1 MLKLSYIGAELRR
14 RRGRTILTALGLGLG
29 VALVILVSSVSR
41 GLDEAQ
47 SEVLEPLTGV
57 GTEMSVS
64 RPLALDE
71 ATGEGGVPSVDD
83 LSKKEQ
89 KQIERELGG
98 GMVDLQNLGDAGE
111 SFSTDSFASTEISF
125 NDSKLKSIK
134 QIDGVEAAA
143 GGLTLNLTNISGKV
157 PKEASTSGSEGGFG
171 APPSGGVPG
180 GGTPDS
186 IELEQRTVSG
196 VDTESPDLGLL
207 TSGQVTKGS
216 YFGNG
221 NGQAIVSNSYAN
233 EEGIEIGDKVKISD
247 HTFEVVGLG
256 EAAVGGTASD
266 IYVELGQLQKLSDR
280 ENRVNN
286 IQVNATSSDD
296 VGAVANRI
304 ESAFSGSEVTTNS
317 ELAGEV
323 SGSLTST
330 KDLTGKLGTALSI
343 VALVGAFGIAALLT
357 LSSVNKRTR
366 ELGTLKAIGWR
377 QGAVVRQIA
386 GESMAQGLLGGLAG
400 AALGIGGA
408 AIVSALNIG
417 LDATL
422 ASQNGGGGFPPGGP
436 GGAEPSDAIAT
447 TIGLDASVSLTIV
460 LLAIGL
466 AVIGG
471 LVAGA
476 IGGLRTA
483 RLRPA
488 EALRSIE

>member
-1 MLKLSYIGAELRR
+1 MLKLSYIAAELRR
-14 RRGRTILTALGLGLG
+14 RRGRTVLTALGLGFG

-47 SEVLEPLTGV
+47 GEVLEPLTGV

-71 ATGEGGVPSVDD
+71 AAGEGGPPSLEG

-89 KQIERELGG
+89 RQIERELGG

-111 SFSTDSFASTEISF
+111 RFSTDSFASTEISF
-125 NDSKLKSIK
+125 NESKLEHVE
-134 QIDGVEAAA
+134 QIEGVEAVA

-157 PKEASTSGSEGGFG
+157 PEETSTSETEGGLG
-171 APPSGGVPG
+171 APPSGTVPG
-180 GGTPDS
+180 GGAPDS
-186 IELEQRTVSG
+186 IELDQRTVSG
-196 VDTESPDLGLL
+196 VDTSSPDLGLL

-216 YFGNG
+216 YFEGDG
-221 NGQAIVSNSYAN
+221 KDQAVISNSYAN
-233 EEGIEIGDKVKISD
+233 EEGIEIGDEVEVSN
-247 HTFEVVGLG
+247 HEFEVVGLG

-280 ENRVNN
+280 EGRVNN
-286 IQVNATSSDD
+286 IQVNATDSSSVD
-296 VGAVANRI
+296 AVAERI
-304 ESAFSGSEVTTNS
+304 ESSFSGSEVTTNS
-317 ELAGEV
+317 ELASEV
-323 SGSLTST
+323 SGSLSST
-330 KDLTGKLGTALSI
+330 KDLTGKLGTALSV

-386 GESMAQGLLGGLAG
+386 GESMAQGLLGGLVG

-408 AIVSALNIG
+408 AIVSALDIG

-422 ASQNGGGGFPPGGP
+422 ASQGGGGFPPGAP
-436 GGAEPSDAIAT
+436 GAGESTDAIAT

-460 LLAIGL
+460 VLAVGL

-476 IGGLRTA
+476 VGGLRTA